1 MKTICMMLFLITA
14 HAGPD
19 DVPPSPPPEAS
30 QFDFLLGAWDIDVT
44 LNHPDLPP
52 KARGRWTAQKSA
64 DGFMVTDEYRIL
76 DDQGRTVYLGETYR
90 VFNPANKQWE
100 FRYVEPQFGTWHEGT
115 GKWEGNE
122 MHLTQTNRR
131 PNGGESIL
139 KIRYYDITPQH
150 FRWAGE
156 RSEDGGKTW
165 KPGPRIEATRAK

>member
-1 MKTICMMLFLITA
+1 MKTLCLVVFLFTA
-14 HAGPD
+14 GANGD
-19 DVPPSPPPEAS
+19 DQPPAPPREVS

-44 LNHPDLPP
+44 LNNPNLPP

-76 DDQGRTVYLGETYR
+76 DDQGKTVYLGETYR
-90 VFNPANKQWE
+90 VFNPSKKQWE

-115 GKWEGNE
+115 GNWEGGE

-131 PNGGESIL
+131 PDGSQSIL

-165 KPGPRIEATRAK
+165 KPGARIEATRAK